1 MCKISEDEGNEIPL
15 MDFEEVSPSS
25 EVNLDKSF
33 PKLSRIEKYAGELA
47 FQYGC
52 QKTTARWQS
61 ILENFPSFQS
71 YNSILG
77 LIEKGFSLDSIV
89 EASKLK
95 SVWQSSPELWL
106 TRYYYRHTKFPI
118 VTWETYASLCSV
130 HDFEEVIDL
139 IFNFWKDEWLRLSA
153 PHCLFY
159 RSINCLCDRDVR
171 NSYLYF
177 SNYVSCQAKSNSN
190 DFPAHLSE
198 YPFDYILGEYKTSS
212 FVISED
218 FLKSEELQTDV
229 DRSLWQDPSFSKGKI
244 PDPEEGQS

>member
-1 MCKISEDEGNEIPL
+1 MCKISEDERDEIPL

-25 EVNLDKSF
+25 EVNLDQSF
-33 PKLSRIEKYAGELA
+33 PELSRIGKHAGKLA

-61 ILENFPSFQS
+61 ILENFPSVQS

-106 TRYYYRHTKFPI
+106 TRYSYRHTKFPLL
-118 VTWETYASLCSV
+118 TWETYARLCSV
-130 HDFEEVIDL
+130 YDFEEVIDL

-198 YPFDYILGEYKTSS
+198 YPFDCMLGEDKTSA
-212 FVISED
+212 FVISEE

-229 DRSLWQDPSFSKGKI
+229 DGSLWQDPSFSKGKI
-244 PDPEEGQS
+244 SDPEDGQS